1 MLQQVTYNLKRKS
14 KAILKVFI
22 YNINT
27 SLNSV
32 DDTRKYFEVDV
43 AMLADKKNTTTSDLL
58 RYYNDKPDVVEI
70 ELIGKVY

>member
-32 DDTRKYFEVDV
+32 EDTRKYFEVDV

-58 RYYNDKPDVVEI
+58 AYYNDKPDVVEI